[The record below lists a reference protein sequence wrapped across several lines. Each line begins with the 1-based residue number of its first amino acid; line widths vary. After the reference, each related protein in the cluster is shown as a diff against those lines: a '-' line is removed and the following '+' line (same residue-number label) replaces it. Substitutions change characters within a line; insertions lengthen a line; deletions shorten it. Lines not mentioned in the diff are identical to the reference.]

1 MSVNKRPAA
10 ERERARPTTEFEAP
24 LWTQGLSYV
33 AGLDEAGRGAWAGPV
48 VAAAVI
54 LNPAR
59 VPDGL
64 NDSKQLSPARR
75 ERLFNAIEA
84 TAHGVGVG
92 VVGAAVIDRINIL
105 EATRQAMIEAVAALP
120 RSPDFLLLD
129 ALALPTVAVP
139 QRAVVH
145 GDARSVSIAAAS
157 IIAKVTRDRLM
168 NALDAQYPAYGFA
181 RHKGY
186 GTAYHR
192 AMIERFGPCPIHRVT
207 FQGVAPRRQPA
218 SAER

>member
-1 MSVNKRPAA
+1 MSQRTAA
-10 ERERARPTTEFEAP
+10 KQERARPTTEFEAP
-24 LWTQGLSYV
+24 LWTQGRSYV

-48 VAAAVI
+48 VAAAVM

-75 ERLFNAIEA
+75 EQLFNAIEA
-84 TAHGVGVG
+84 TAYGVGVG

-105 EATRQAMIEAVAALP
+105 EATRRAMIEAVAALP
-120 RSPDFLLLD
+120 RTPDFLLLD

-192 AMIERFGPCPIHRVT
+192 AMLERFGHCPIHRIT
-207 FQGVAPRRQPA
+207 FQGVAHGSSLRRT
-218 SAER
+218 EH